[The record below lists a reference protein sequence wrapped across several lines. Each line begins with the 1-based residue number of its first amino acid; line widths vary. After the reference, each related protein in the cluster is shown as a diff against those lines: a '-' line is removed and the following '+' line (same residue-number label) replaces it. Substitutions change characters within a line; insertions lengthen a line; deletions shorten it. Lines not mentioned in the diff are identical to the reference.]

1 MSYEFKTKRQLL
13 DKFIS
18 YTETPD
24 NDNVRFKRKIK
35 KELLKCP
42 EILYLLH
49 NKDYENE
56 LFSQDGLLNEDG
68 EWDKYFGDNIRT
80 SSSQKRSQKLK
91 ISCAIRHLLK
101 RFLFIIP

>member
-68 EWDKYFGDNIRT
+68 EWDKYFGDNIRNY
-80 SSSQKRSQKLK
+80 LF
-91 ISCAIRHLLK
+91 RHLLK

>member
-1 MSYEFKTKRQLL
+1 MSYEFKNKRQLL

-49 NKDYENE
+49 NKDYEN
-56 LFSQDGLLNEDG
+56 Q
-68 EWDKYFGDNIRT
+68 
-80 SSSQKRSQKLK
+80 
-91 ISCAIRHLLK
+91 
-101 RFLFIIP
+101 

>member
-68 EWDKYFGDNIRT
+68 EWDKY
-80 SSSQKRSQKLK
+80 SQRRSQKLK

>member
-49 NKDYENE
+49 N
-56 LFSQDGLLNEDG
+56 
-68 EWDKYFGDNIRT
+68 GD
-80 SSSQKRSQKLK
+80 
-91 ISCAIRHLLK
+91 
-101 RFLFIIP
+101 IPTTLI